1 MPGKVNPV
9 IPEVVNQVAFTVIGA
24 DATVTAAVEAGQLQL
39 NAFEPVIAS
48 SILQSLAWMTNAFH
62 TLRVN
67 CIDGITANRDRLA
80 AMVASSVGVIT
91 ALIPVIGYEEAA
103 KLAKQALATGA
114 PIRELVVAAGLMSAE
129 DVDAA
134 LSPAKLSNAS
144 E

>member
-1 MPGKVNPV
+1 PGKVNPV

-80 AMVASSVGVIT
+80 AMVATSVGVIT
-91 ALIPVIGYEEAA
+91 ALIPVLGYEEAA

-134 LSPAKLSNAS
+134 LSPARLSNAA